1 MKEKKEQERKDY
13 EIRAEIIVKQLLSK
27 IYELEAKALET
38 KLNAEKNMKEV
49 DERLDSLKKQRE
61 ELEQKFDQLKKA
73 GQDKWESLVME
84 FEEFLAEVNNDK
96 QVFYEKA
103 ELWIQ
108 DATKKIDEL
117 EEKAK
122 HASEDLKVKIND
134 QIEHIKEYKQSL
146 EKKFADMKK
155 SQDGNWHKM
164 KDGIEEGLTKVK
176 DSIDKAFDY
185 MRK

>member
-1 MKEKKEQERKDY
+1 MEDKKKQERKDY
-13 EIRAEIIVKQLLSK
+13 EMRAEIIVKQLLSK

-38 KLNAEKNMKEV
+38 KLHAEKSIKEV

-61 ELEQKFDQLKKA
+61 ELEQKFARLKNA
-73 GQDKWESLVME
+73 GQDQWESLVME

-103 ELWIQ
+103 ELWIR

-122 HASEDLKVKIND
+122 YASKDLKVKINE
-134 QIEHIKEYKQSL
+134 QVEHIKKYKQSL
-146 EKKFADMKK
+146 EEKFADLKK
-155 SQDGNWHKM
+155 SQGGNWHKM
-164 KDGIEEGLTKVK
+164 KDGIEEGLNKVK